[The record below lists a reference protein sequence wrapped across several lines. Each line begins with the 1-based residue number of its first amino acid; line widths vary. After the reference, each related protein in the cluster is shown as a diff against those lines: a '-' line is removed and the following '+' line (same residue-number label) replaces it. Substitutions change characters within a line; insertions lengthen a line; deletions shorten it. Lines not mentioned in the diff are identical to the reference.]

1 MNIKKLLIYIPAN
14 LYILLIGCCC
24 CSYITSHLNGPPSKK
39 TKKSHALKQIE
50 EGNINGNIV
59 KKNPVNYKMKL
70 WKKYARSDLIKW
82 GWGLGC
88 G

>member
-1 MNIKKLLIYIPAN
+1 MVKTNFKNIKYIY
-14 LYILLIGCCC
+14 
-24 CSYITSHLNGPPSKK
+24 
-39 TKKSHALKQIE
+39 KKSHALKQIE

-59 KKNPVNYKMKL
+59 KKKTPVNYKMKL